1 MTTNG
6 YYRARLEAL
15 YGLIEET
22 KDKTAQRTTKL
33 TPRELLKLG
42 HIPTEYLSVV
52 NGRIKEQKDV
62 SNEALSFVEITT
74 LNTWFAMHPDK
85 VLGQEVVTTSLNFPL
100 QIRGKREDVEQ
111 RLTEAISRIK
121 QSNSND
127 KQKRAKMLKLKAKAL
142 LLLKL

>member
-42 HIPTEYLSVV
+42 HILKEYLSVV

-100 QIRGKREDVEQ
+100 QIKGKREEVEQ
-111 RLTEAISRIK
+111 RLTEAIARIK
-121 QSNSND
+121 QPND
-127 KQKRAKMLKLKAKAL
+127 KQKRAKLLKLKAKAL